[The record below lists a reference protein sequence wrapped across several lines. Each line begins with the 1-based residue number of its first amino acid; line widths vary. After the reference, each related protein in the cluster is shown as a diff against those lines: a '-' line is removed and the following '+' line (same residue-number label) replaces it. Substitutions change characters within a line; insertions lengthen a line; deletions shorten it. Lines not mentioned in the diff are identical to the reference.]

1 MTEVFGYGRWHEKP
15 QPENAENAFRIAR
28 DLIFNKKYDR
38 LRRRNRKRQEE
49 CMAEDVE
56 SRAVELDIRGKKR
69 IFDVDDPVLPD
80 WVKEDALESGDFPYK
95 KKLKEAEYLEQL
107 EKLQAELVKVQ
118 FWLQATGKRVMALFE
133 GRDAAGKGGSIQA
146 SSQHMNPR
154 LARIVALAKPNDR
167 ELGQWYFQ
175 RYVAQ
180 FPTAGEFVLF
190 DRSWY
195 NRAGVEPVMGFCTPK
210 QYEDF
215 LKQAPQLEKIIVHE
229 GIIFFK
235 FYLDIG
241 REMQIKRF
249 HDRRHDPL
257 AVWKL
262 SSMDIAA
269 LTKWGD
275 YSEKR
280 DRMLKE
286 THTEFAP
293 WTVIRANDKRRARL
307 NLIRHMLKT
316 IDYDGKDKDAIG
328 EIDDKILGSGPG
340 FLK

>member
-1 MTEVFGYGRWHEKP
+1 
-15 QPENAENAFRIAR
+15 
-28 DLIFNKKYDR
+28 
-38 LRRRNRKRQEE
+38 
-49 CMAEDVE
+49 MAKDVE
-56 SRAVELDIRGKKR
+56 SRAVELDIRGKKHV
-69 IFDVDDPVLPD
+69 FDIDDPALPD
-80 WVKEDALESGDFPYK
+80 WVDEHALESGGYPYK
-95 KKLKEAEYLEQL
+95 EKLEEDEYLRELKKLQI
-107 EKLQAELVKVQ
+107 ELVKVQ

-133 GRDAAGKGGSIQA
+133 GRDAAGKGGSIQV
-146 SSQHMNPR
+146 SSAHMNPR
-154 LARIVALAKPNDR
+154 LARVVALAKPTER
-167 ELGQWYFQ
+167 EQGQWYFQ
-175 RYVAQ
+175 RYIAQ
-180 FPTAGEFVLF
+180 FPTSGEFVLF

-215 LKQAPQLEKIIVHE
+215 LHQAPQLEKIIAHE
-229 GIIFFK
+229 GIFFFK

-286 THTEFAP
+286 THTQFAP

-316 IDYDGKDKDAIG
+316 MDYDGKDKDAIG
-328 EIDDKILGSGPG
+328 TLDDKIIGSGPG

>member
-1 MTEVFGYGRWHEKP
+1 
-15 QPENAENAFRIAR
+15 
-28 DLIFNKKYDR
+28 
-38 LRRRNRKRQEE
+38 
-49 CMAEDVE
+49 MAEAVE

-69 IFDVDDPVLPD
+69 VFDVDDPALPD
-80 WVKEDALESGDFPYK
+80 WIDEGALESGDFPYK
-95 KKLKEAEYLEQL
+95 KKLKEEEYLEEL
-107 EKLQAELVKVQ
+107 EKLQIELVKVQ

-133 GRDAAGKGGSIQA
+133 GRDAAGKGGAISA
-146 SSQHMNPR
+146 SSAHMNPR
-154 LARIVALAKPNDR
+154 LARVVALAKPNDR

-175 RYVAQ
+175 RYIAQ

-215 LKQAPQLEKIIVHE
+215 LKQAPQLENIIAHE
-229 GIIFFK
+229 GIHFFK

-241 REMQIKRF
+241 REMQLKRF

-257 AVWKL
+257 KVWKL

-269 LTKWGD
+269 LAKWDD
-275 YSEKR
+275 YSDKR
-280 DRMLKE
+280 ERMLKE

-307 NLIRHMLKT
+307 NLVRHMLKK
-316 IDYDGKDKDAIG
+316 IDYDNKDDKAIG
-328 EIDDKILGSGPG
+328 DLDDKIIGTGPG

>member
-1 MTEVFGYGRWHEKP
+1 
-15 QPENAENAFRIAR
+15 
-28 DLIFNKKYDR
+28 
-38 LRRRNRKRQEE
+38 
-49 CMAEDVE
+49 MAEDVE
-56 SRAVELDIRGKKR
+56 SRVVELEIRGKKR
-69 IFDVDDPVLPD
+69 VFDIDDPVLPD
-80 WVKEDALESGDFPYK
+80 WVDEHALESGDYPYK
-95 KKLKEAEYLEQL
+95 KKMKDDEYVEEL
-107 EKLQAELVKVQ
+107 EKLQIELVKVQ

-133 GRDAAGKGGSIQA
+133 GRDAAGKGGAIQA
-146 SSQHMNPR
+146 SSAHMNPR
-154 LARIVALAKPNDR
+154 LARVVALAKPTDR
-167 ELGQWYFQ
+167 EQGQWYFQ
-175 RYVAQ
+175 RYIAQ
-180 FPTAGEFVLF
+180 FPTSGEFVLF

-215 LKQAPQLEKIIVHE
+215 LNQAPQVEKVIAHE
-229 GIIFFK
+229 GIFFFK

-293 WTVIRANDKRRARL
+293 WTVIHANDKHRARL

-316 IDYDGKDKDAIG
+316 MDYDGKDKDAIG
-328 EIDDKILGSGPG
+328 SLDDKIIGAGPG

>member
-1 MTEVFGYGRWHEKP
+1 
-15 QPENAENAFRIAR
+15 
-28 DLIFNKKYDR
+28 
-38 LRRRNRKRQEE
+38 
-49 CMAEDVE
+49 MADDVE
-56 SRAVELDIRGKKR
+56 RRAVELDIRGKKR
-69 IFDVDDPVLPD
+69 VFDVDDPVLPD
-80 WVKEDALESGDFPYK
+80 WVDEAALQSGDYPYN
-95 KKLKEAEYLEQL
+95 KKLQEEEYLEEL
-107 EKLQAELVKVQ
+107 EKLQIELVKVQ
-118 FWLQATGKRVMALFE
+118 FWLQATGKRVLALFE
-133 GRDAAGKGGSIQA
+133 GRDAAGKGGAISA
-146 SSQHMNPR
+146 SSAHMNPR
-154 LARIVALAKPNDR
+154 LARVVALTKPTER
-167 ELGQWYFQ
+167 EAGQWYFQ
-175 RYVAQ
+175 RYIAQ

-215 LKQAPQLEKIIVHE
+215 LNQAPQLEKIIAHE
-229 GIIFFK
+229 GIFFFK

-241 REMQIKRF
+241 REMQLKRF

-257 AVWKL
+257 KVWKL

-293 WTVIRANDKRRARL
+293 WTVIHANDKRRARL

-316 IDYDGKDKDAIG
+316 MDYDGKEKDAIG
-328 EIDDKILGSGPG
+328 KLDDKIIGAGPH

>member
-1 MTEVFGYGRWHEKP
+1 
-15 QPENAENAFRIAR
+15 
-28 DLIFNKKYDR
+28 
-38 LRRRNRKRQEE
+38 
-49 CMAEDVE
+49 MAKDVE
-56 SRAVELDIRGKKR
+56 SRALELDIRGKKHV
-69 IFDVDDPVLPD
+69 FDIDDPALPD
-80 WVKEDALESGDFPYK
+80 WVDEHALESGGYPYK
-95 KKLKEAEYLEQL
+95 EKLEEDEYLRELKKLQI
-107 EKLQAELVKVQ
+107 ELVKVQ

-133 GRDAAGKGGSIQA
+133 GRDAAGKGGSIQV
-146 SSQHMNPR
+146 SSAHMNPR
-154 LARIVALAKPNDR
+154 LARVVALSKPTDR
-167 ELGQWYFQ
+167 EQGQWYFQ
-175 RYVAQ
+175 RYIAQ
-180 FPTAGEFVLF
+180 FPTSGEFVLF

-195 NRAGVEPVMGFCTPK
+195 NRAGVEPVMGFCTQK

-215 LKQAPQLEKIIVHE
+215 LHQAPQLEKIIAHE
-229 GIIFFK
+229 GIFFFK

-286 THTEFAP
+286 THTQFAP
-293 WTVIRANDKRRARL
+293 WSVIRANDKRRARL

-316 IDYDGKDKDAIG
+316 MDYDGKDKNAIG
-328 EIDDKILGSGPG
+328 ALDDKIIGSGPG
-340 FLK
+340 YLK